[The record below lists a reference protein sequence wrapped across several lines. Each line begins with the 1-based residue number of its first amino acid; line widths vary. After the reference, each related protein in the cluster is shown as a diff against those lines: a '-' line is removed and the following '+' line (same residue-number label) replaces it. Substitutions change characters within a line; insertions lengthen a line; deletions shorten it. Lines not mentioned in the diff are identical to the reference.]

1 MVRRFRGRIA
11 ATALIVL
18 TGAGTLSACGDDS
31 GGGKSGSGEVRLG
44 FFPNIT
50 HATAL
55 VGIKN
60 KTFEKHLGAGVKL
73 RTQSFNAGPAA
84 VEALFAKG
92 IDATYVG
99 PNPAINAWAKSK
111 GKAVKIIA
119 GAASGG
125 VALVVK
131 PEIRSAADLRG
142 KKIATPQKG
151 NTQDVALRHWL
162 KTQGLKTDLA
172 GGGDVKVIPQE
183 NSLTLQSFAE
193 GKIDGAWVP
202 EPFASRLQ
210 QESKGRVLVDEKSL
224 WPGGKF
230 VITHLLVRTDFQK
243 EHPDLVKK
251 LLEAHVEA
259 NRFIND
265 DKAAAAKV
273 ANDQLNTL
281 TGKPL
286 KPAVLES
293 TFKNV
298 EFTNDPIASSLT
310 EGAKH
315 AQDVGL
321 LEPVDLKGI
330 YDLTVLNSILKAG
343 GKAQVNV

>member
-1 MVRRFRGRIA
+1 MTRRFRGRIA

-18 TGAGTLSACGDDS
+18 AGAGTLSACGGDSDS
-31 GGGKSGSGEVRLG
+31 GGGATEVKLG

-60 KTFEKHLGAGVKL
+60 GTFQKHLGADVKL
-73 RTQSFNAGPAA
+73 KTQSFNAGPAA

-99 PNPAINAWAKSK
+99 PNPAINAWSKSK
-111 GKAVKIIA
+111 GKAIKIIA

-131 PEIRSAADLRG
+131 PGINSAADLKG

-162 KTQGLKTDLA
+162 QKQGLKTDLA
-172 GGGDVKVIPQE
+172 GGGDVKIVPQE
-183 NSLTLQSFAE
+183 NSVTLQSFSQ
-193 GKIDGAWVP
+193 GQIDGAWVP

-210 QESKGRVLVDEKSL
+210 QESGGKVLIDEKTL
-224 WPGGKF
+224 WPNGKF
-230 VITHLLVRTDFQK
+230 VITHLIVRADFQK

-251 LLEAHVEA
+251 LIQAHVEA
-259 NRFIND
+259 NDFINN

-273 ANDQLNTL
+273 ANEQLNVL

-286 KPAVLES
+286 KPSVLDA

-298 EFTNDPIASSLT
+298 EFTNDPVATSLI

-315 AQDVGL
+315 AEQVGL
-321 LEPVDLKGI
+321 LEKTDLNGI
-330 YDLTVLNSILKAG
+330 YDLTTLNEILKAG
-343 GKAQVNV
+343 GKAQVNA

>member
-1 MVRRFRGRIA
+1 MLRRFRGRVA

-18 TGAGTLSACGDDS
+18 AGAGTLSACGDDS

-131 PEIRSAADLRG
+131 PEITSVADLRG
-142 KKIATPQKG
+142 KRIATPQKG

-202 EPFASRLQ
+202 EPFASRLRL
-210 QESKGRVLVDEKSL
+210 ESKGKVLVDEKSL

-243 EHPDLVKK
+243 EHPELVEK

-259 NRFIND
+259 NQFIND

-273 ANDQLNTL
+273 ANDQLNAL

-286 KPAVLES
+286 KPEVLES
-293 TFKNV
+293 TFDNV

-310 EGAKH
+310 GGAEH

>member
-1 MVRRFRGRIA
+1 MHRRYCGRIA
-11 ATALIVL
+11 ATTLIVL
-18 TGAGTLSACGDDS
+18 AGASTLSACGNDS
-31 GGGKSGSGEVRLG
+31 GGDASEVKLG

-60 KTFEKHLGAGVKL
+60 GTFQKHLGAGVKL
-73 RTQSFNAGPAA
+73 KTQSFNAGPAA

-92 IDATYVG
+92 VDATYVG

-111 GKAVKIIA
+111 GKAIKIIA

-125 VALVVK
+125 VALVVR
-131 PEIRSAADLRG
+131 PGINSAADLRG

-151 NTQDVALRHWL
+151 NTQDVALRYWL
-162 KTQGLKTDLA
+162 KKQGLKTDLA
-172 GGGDVKVIPQE
+172 GGGDVKVVPQE
-183 NSLTLQSFAE
+183 NSVTLQSFSQ
-193 GKIDGAWVP
+193 GQIDGAWVP

-210 QESKGRVLVDEKSL
+210 QESQGKVLVDEKTL

-230 VITHLLVRTDFQK
+230 VITQLIVRTEFQK

-251 LLEAHVEA
+251 LLEAHVEVNA
-259 NRFIND
+259 FINQD
-265 DKAAAAKV
+265 RAAAAKV
-273 ANDQLNTL
+273 ANDELNSL

-286 KPAVLES
+286 KPAVLDS

-298 EFTNDPIASSLT
+298 TFTNDPVATSLI

-315 AQDVGL
+315 AEEVGL
-321 LEPVDLKGI
+321 LEKTDLNGI
-330 YDLTVLNSILKAG
+330 YDLTTLNEILKAG
-343 GKAQVNV
+343 GKAQVNA

>member
-18 TGAGTLSACGDDS
+18 AGAGTLSACGDDS

-60 KTFEKHLGAGVKL
+60 KTFEKHLGSGVKL

-131 PEIRSAADLRG
+131 PEIKSAADLKG

-210 QESKGRVLVDEKSL
+210 QESKGKVLVDEKSL

-259 NRFIND
+259 NQFIND

-286 KPAVLES
+286 KPEVLKS
-293 TFKNV
+293 TFDNV